1 MYGMCMNNIS
11 ISPFDRKRWIADAD
25 DCACKLFGNPS
36 RLRQSLLRSAAPL
49 ICNGLAMSTTVNAYL
64 YTFLPR
70 GGLSWGKKGRSAWWN
85 RVGRR
90 HIKFR
95 ARNVS
100 RRRKIDLPDGLACRA
115 TA

>member
-49 ICNGLAMSTTVNAYL
+49 ICNGWQCLQQSTHICIPFFHEGVCHGVKKEG
-64 YTFLPR
+64 PP
-70 GGLSWGKKGRSAWWN
+70 GGPGWASPHQISGEERIAAQEDRSARW
-85 RVGRR
+85 
-90 HIKFR
+90 
-95 ARNVS
+95 
-100 RRRKIDLPDGLACRA
+100 PACRA